1 MKRNTLLIVFL
12 SFGILAG
19 TCLQSQAASGFYIGP
34 YLGFSS
40 QKPTLTG
47 VEFDRDTTFLYGA
60 RIGFKFLMLS
70 IEANYFKAVH
80 NLMLK
85 EFATF
90 AWGGQEVDYQ
100 YLGLNAKIFFPI
112 LFLHP
117 YLTGGYGIYTADI
130 STIGKD
136 SDKGFNFGLG
146 LEIHIG
152 KKFSLLAEGKYHNVG
167 VDIQT
172 RKLKLG
178 DFTLAGG
185 FNIYF

>member
-1 MKRNTLLIVFL
+1 MKRNILLIAVLFC
-12 SFGILAG
+12 GILAG
-19 TCLQSQAASGFYIGP
+19 TVVRAEAANGFYIGP
-34 YLGFSS
+34 YFGYSA

-47 VEFDRDTTFLYGA
+47 VEFSTDTSFLYGA

-70 IEANYFKAVH
+70 IEANYFKAAH
-80 NLMLK
+80 NLRLK
-85 EFATF
+85 EFVTF
-90 AWGGQEVDYQ
+90 EWGGQEIDYQ

-117 YLTGGYGIYTADI
+117 YLTGGYGFYTADI

-136 SDKGFNFGLG
+136 TDKGFNVGLG

-152 KKFSLLAEGKYHNVG
+152 RKFSLLAEGKYHRVG

-178 DFTLAGG
+178 DFSLAGG